1 MKVCDFLRVSMK
13 TCPIKIVPKN
23 NKSSIKQVQDPGTP
37 FVPVKTSNKCPCY
50 SVKTNLARSPIRR
63 RAERVKK
70 KCIQVHAI
78 SSQWKAAQ
86 WSTLHIITHH
96 YTSLHI
102 ITHHYTSLHII
113 THHYTSLH
121 IITHH
126 YTSLHITRC
135 TLLFQGAWGIYHSP
149 GLSGW
154 VPFGDAV
161 AHLQS
166 PDIYG
171 SLFISKIRP
180 MNGKMAF
187 RMVLHLTFCR
197 GGGPALQAGVR
208 PFPIVNKWDQIVSNS
223 KMLISVCFSKV

>member
-1 MKVCDFLRVSMK
+1 MAWWETESHQEDKRGLGARRKIIWQQYDLDQWMNLRRNREMQQQTVWMPPIGGLIQEKRKQIILCKSIIMKVCDFLRVSMK

-113 THHYTSLH
+113 THHTLYAVVPRSLGHLPLSRTFRLSPLWRCSCTSAIPWYLWF
-121 IITHH
+121 
-126 YTSLHITRC
+126 S
-135 TLLFQGAWGIYHSP
+135 F
-149 GLSGW
+149 
-154 VPFGDAV
+154 
-161 AHLQS
+161 HLK
-166 PDIYG
+166 D
-171 SLFISKIRP
+171 
-180 MNGKMAF
+180 
-187 RMVLHLTFCR
+187 
-197 GGGPALQAGVR
+197 
-208 PFPIVNKWDQIVSNS
+208 
-223 KMLISVCFSKV
+223 